1 MFMPIVQGGISYL
14 GNYFGTGADG
24 AVTISSNTNISVTE
38 DSGVAIK
45 NYSSLT
51 VNASRTLTTDNRCK
65 ALLIYVAGNCTI
77 NGTISMSARGASAS
91 ASAASDFYRLKSGAG
106 TTSGNPNTDLFPQEV
121 NIGGVATIKVEA
133 PQVGASGG
141 ANQPHSGGAVT
152 GNAGA
157 AGSAGQTGGGGGGAA
172 DGGGATGLAGAAG
185 TAFSGGSGG
194 GGASENGTGDLTG
207 GTANGGAGGH
217 GSTSSRSDYGGGGG
231 GAGNPGGA
239 LGGAGSGGSAGGN
252 GTGGTLILIVGGTL
266 TFGAS
271 STISA
276 NGVAG
281 GTSSGGTRAGGGGG
295 GGVGSAG
302 GGFGEG
308 KGDGSEGGGVEG
320 EQGTAVAWSVA
331 HRWESVGW
339 LMHMRIMPA
348 KSFSSA
354 RWTVWP

>member
-194 GGASENGTGDLTG
+194 GGASENGAGNMTG
-207 GTANGGAGGH
+207 GTANGGAGGA
-217 GSTSSRSDYGGGGG
+217 GSTVSSPSHYGGGGG

-239 LGGAGSGGSAGGN
+239 LGSSGSGGSAGGN

-295 GGVGSAG
+295 GSGGGSIIVLHAGSLTDSGVSITASGGAG
-302 GGFGEG
+302 GGFGSFSQSTA
-308 KGDGSEGGGVEG
+308 KGGGAGGAGSV
-320 EQGTAVAWSVA
+320 QGPTQVTAA
-331 HRWESVGW
+331 
-339 LMHMRIMPA
+339 
-348 KSFSSA
+348 
-354 RWTVWP
+354 